1 MTKKTNRIQMMELLD
16 EFTDACVEPIP
27 TEEESTPTVLEEFP
41 EPTPAPTG
49 EPPAAGVKPKRRDFL
64 DQILPTPQTTSRFTV
79 DLTPEQQKILAR
91 AARATGTSKSVLVRG
106 MISVLEKVLQ
116 KRQ

>member
-1 MTKKTNRIQMMELLD
+1 MRTKKLTDLLG
-16 EFTDACVEPIP
+16 EFSDALVEPTP
-27 TEEESTPTVLEEFP
+27 TEEEPTPTVLEEPP
-41 EPTPAPTG
+41 ELTPALTG

-64 DQILPTPQTTSRFTV
+64 EQILPTPQTTSRFTV